1 MKAKQVLDN
10 SDVPNVLTEWYHE
23 FSIPLIWNYEKG
35 VQYENVEEFNCNNN
49 YNLFADRELVCIGP
63 MKNQV

>member
-35 VQYENVEEFNCNNN
+35 VQYENVEEFSCNNN